1 MNGLQ
6 AQFGEQIEFIVL
18 NIDDPATLPLRQ
30 QYNMV
35 QRTNY
40 VLVNARGEV
49 VQRWFG
55 ALNEDEVA
63 RALREFLANPGS

>member
-1 MNGLQ
+1 MLIVSTPDERFSFLCL
-6 AQFGEQIEFIVL
+6 AQ
-18 NIDDPATLPLRQ
+18 
-30 QYNMV
+30 
-35 QRTNY
+35 Y

-55 ALNEDEVA
+55 PLDEDQVA

>member
-6 AQFGEQIEFIVL
+6 AQFGEEIEFIVL

>member
-18 NIDDPATLPLRQ
+18 DIDDPATLPLRQ

-55 ALNEDEVA
+55 SLNEDEVA

>member
-6 AQFGEQIEFIVL
+6 AQFGEQIEFVVL
-18 NIDDPATLPLRQ
+18 DIDDPATLPLRQ
-30 QYNMV
+30 HYNMV

-55 ALNEDEVA
+55 PLDEDQVA